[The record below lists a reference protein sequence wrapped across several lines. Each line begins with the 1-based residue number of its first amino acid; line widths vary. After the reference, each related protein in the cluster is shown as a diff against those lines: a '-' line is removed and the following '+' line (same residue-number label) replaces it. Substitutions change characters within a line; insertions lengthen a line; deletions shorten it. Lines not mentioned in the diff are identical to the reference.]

1 MEYPKAK
8 EKFYQEKVLS
18 LKQVYDVSK
27 PNTSCIKTEHFAL
40 ELKIK
45 SLTFSWLKS
54 GTVIL
59 IKFIISR

>member
-27 PNTSCIKTEHFAL
+27 PNTSCIKTEHLAS